1 MATKTCPSCAEEVP
15 VVAARCKSCFFD
27 FNEEPEAN
35 KGGMMG
41 LLLLFAAMALVG
53 MGVFWYLHTQVAAE
67 RVVVEEETQTIIITR
82 KSAAKTEA
90 TRVAFGDVTRVEYVL
105 GGDTALYEI
114 VAVTGD
120 DERYVIQ
127 ASDDSPLDVRAE
139 HISRTMEKPLQ
150 RVRNVKTFAD

>member
-1 MATKTCPSCAEEVP
+1 MATKTCPSCGEEVP

-27 FNEEPEAN
+27 FNEEPAAN

-41 LLLLFAAMALVG
+41 LLLLFAAMAVVG

-105 GGDTALYEI
+105 GGETALYEI

-120 DERYVIQ
+120 GERYVIQ
-127 ASDDSPLDVRAE
+127 ASDDSSLDVRAE
-139 HISRTMEKPLQ
+139 HISRTMEKPLE